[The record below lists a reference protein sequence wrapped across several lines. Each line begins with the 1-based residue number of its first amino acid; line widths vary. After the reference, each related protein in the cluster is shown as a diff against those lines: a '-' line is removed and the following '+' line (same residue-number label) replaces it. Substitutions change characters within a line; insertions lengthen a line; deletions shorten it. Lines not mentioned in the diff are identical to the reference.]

1 MVLALKLRGLRA
13 AAAPLVE
20 AMVGSAR
27 GGAMDA
33 DVITWVPARR
43 KDRAVRGFDH
53 GEVLARAVAARLGL
67 PAAALLARR
76 GHQVDQVGLDRT
88 QRLLNL
94 TSAFAAVRSVGG
106 SILLIDDLVTTG
118 ATARACAEALT
129 GAGAG
134 RVDLLVA
141 CRR

>member
-1 MVLALKLRGLRA
+1 
-13 AAAPLVE
+13 
-20 AMVGSAR
+20 
-27 GGAMDA
+27 MDA
-33 DVITWVPARR
+33 DVVTWVPARN
-43 KDRAVRGFDH
+43 KDRALRGFDH
-53 GEVLARAVAARLGL
+53 AEVLARGVGARLGL

-76 GHQVDQVGLDRT
+76 GHQLDQVGLDRT

-94 TSAFAAVRSVGG
+94 TSAFGALRSVGG

-134 RVDLLVA
+134 RLDLLVA